1 MTAYSMVVINTLPAK
16 LGQRC
21 GEVVGVLWVPGVVLP
36 LVAMWAVRGGEGV
49 VGGDN
54 SVVDYRRV

>member
-1 MTAYSMVVINTLPAK
+1 MAAIATLNAK

-21 GEVVGVLWVPGVVLP
+21 GVVWRGGGCLGLSGVMLP
-36 LVAMWAVRGGEGV
+36 TVAVRGGEGV

>member
-36 LVAMWAVRGGEGV
+36 LVAM
-49 VGGDN
+49 
-54 SVVDYRRV
+54 